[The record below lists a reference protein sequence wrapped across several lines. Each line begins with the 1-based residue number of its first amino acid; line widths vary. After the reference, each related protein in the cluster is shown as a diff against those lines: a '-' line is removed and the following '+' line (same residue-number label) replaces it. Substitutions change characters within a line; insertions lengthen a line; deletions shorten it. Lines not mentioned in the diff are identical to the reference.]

1 MTSSSPR
8 HYYSEHSE
16 NSTLFYEPSHQSQQ
30 NSGQINQWEPQHQ
43 LLTPPFEE
51 STVRQQGRFSTPP
64 YVAEHYYQ
72 ENIPRTFSHQQ
83 QQQQSPSHQQQ
94 HHHHQVHMSDQPQQQ
109 LRSPFPS
116 PTTSPNP
123 SPRLSSPSTPQH
135 RHHSYA
141 GQSSQH
147 CFHSNDNVNSYYP
160 SHDQISPSYPE
171 SPYEVNQ
178 PPREDC
184 NSPEAVSFFEY
195 FNYSR
200 SIYFLYLLAILFFQV
215 AYRIDRPDTPC
226 KPFIAKLSHLLG
238 HPELY
243 SDIVHWK

>member
-1 MTSSSPR
+1 MTSSPPR
-8 HYYSEHSE
+8 HYYSEQSE
-16 NSTLFYEPSHQSQQ
+16 NSSLYYEPSHQSHTTP
-30 NSGQINQWEPQHQ
+30 GLANQWQPQHQ

-64 YVAEHYYQ
+64 YMAEHFYQ
-72 ENIPRTFSHQQ
+72 ENIPRSFSHQQ
-83 QQQQSPSHQQQ
+83 QSSPHQHQ
-94 HHHHQVHMSDQPQQQ
+94 HHQAHMSDQPQQ

-135 RHHSYA
+135 RHQSYS

-147 CFHSNDNVNSYYP
+147 YFHTNDNVNNYYP
-160 SHDQISPSYPE
+160 AHDQISPSYPE

-184 NSPEAVSFFEY
+184 NSPEAVSLCLNIHIVDINLFTRT
-195 FNYSR
+195 YS
-200 SIYFLYLLAILFFQV
+200 FALFSFQV

-243 SDIVHWK
+243 SDIVYWK